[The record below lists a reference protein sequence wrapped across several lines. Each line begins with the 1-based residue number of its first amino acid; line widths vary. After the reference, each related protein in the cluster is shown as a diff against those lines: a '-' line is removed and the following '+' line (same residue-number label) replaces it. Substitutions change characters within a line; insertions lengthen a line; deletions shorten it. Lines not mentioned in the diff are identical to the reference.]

1 MSKDSDKIILLGVIG
16 LGAFWLMQRR
26 PVSGT
31 LAPSQRQGSTSAAGW
46 AQAIAGGIA
55 GLFGGASR
63 GQGQYSGPGYE
74 YVARGGNIPGNTEFV
89 GPMQNA
95 PAPDFS
101 VPWYASSANDAVAFS
116 PPNNVDPWAFAQY
129 IG

>member
-1 MSKDSDKIILLGVIG
+1 MSKDTDKIILLGVIG
-16 LGAFWLMQRR
+16 LGAFWMMQRR

-31 LAPSQRQGSTSAAGW
+31 LAPSQRPGGNSAAGW

-55 GLFGGASR
+55 GMFSGASR
-63 GQGQYSGPGYE
+63 GQYSGPGYE
-74 YVARGGNIPGNTEFV
+74 YVSRGGNIPGSPEFV
-89 GPMQNA
+89 GPIQNP

-101 VPWYASSANDAVAFS
+101 KPWYASSANDAVAFS

-129 IG
+129 LG